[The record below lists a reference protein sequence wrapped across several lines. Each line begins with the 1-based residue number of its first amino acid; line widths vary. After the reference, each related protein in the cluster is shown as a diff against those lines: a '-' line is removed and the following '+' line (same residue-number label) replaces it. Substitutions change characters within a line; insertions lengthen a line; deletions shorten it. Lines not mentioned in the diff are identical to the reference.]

1 MLSERQVKS
10 MTIGQRI
17 KRLREEL
24 GMSQEELAMKI
35 GFKSRSSINKIELD
49 KQFPKQSTIAAFAR
63 ILNTTP
69 NYLLGVDN
77 ETIRQEKEICDLFS
91 LCYGKEAYAAV
102 QKFLRLDPD
111 DRQDIVDLMD
121 SKLRREKY
129 AEKEKRAIDA

>member
-1 MLSERQVKS
+1 
-10 MTIGQRI
+10 
-17 KRLREEL
+17 
-24 GMSQEELAMKI
+24 MKI

>member
-1 MLSERQVKS
+1 